1 MSSSDVLNSTM
12 RALQDINDGD
22 NANLQNLET
31 KATARLSEL
40 LAVSNIHYAILF
52 NT

>member
-31 KATARLSEL
+31 MAEARLSEL
-40 LAVSNIHYAILF
+40 HTVSNIHYAIVF
-52 NT
+52 HT